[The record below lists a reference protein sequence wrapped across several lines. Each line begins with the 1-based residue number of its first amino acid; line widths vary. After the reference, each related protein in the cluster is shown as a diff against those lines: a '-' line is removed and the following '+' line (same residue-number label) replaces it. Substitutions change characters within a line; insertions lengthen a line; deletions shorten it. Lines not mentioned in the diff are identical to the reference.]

1 MDERTL
7 QTLSKALTLLI
18 FRMGAVE
25 KLHAIGACL
34 DDETMKKL
42 NMDINNRF
50 YSLLTIWFNGSDEDA
65 VNLEH
70 TLNFMV
76 KVYGRNWDKA
86 QTVDMLMK

>member
-1 MDERTL
+1 
-7 QTLSKALTLLI
+7 
-18 FRMGAVE
+18 
-25 KLHAIGACL
+25 
-34 DDETMKKL
+34 
-42 NMDINNRF
+42 MDINNRF

-65 VNLEH
+65 VNLER